1 VATFKEGD
9 ILLTTLNTQQSVIV
23 SNEKNITI
31 THNGYIIEIGKYLT
45 LKTIS
50 EYLLDNL
57 L

>member
-1 VATFKEGD
+1 MATFKEGD